1 VEEQRMRRLFVD
13 LLGRMLRWDP
23 EERIAPEDTL

>member
-13 LLGRMLRWDP
+13 LLGRMLQWDP
-23 EERIAPEDTL
+23 EERIAPEDAL